1 MKSGLYLLLLCFL
14 ATACNRQDA
23 GEEKSLKQELPAYN
37 LTDWVKADLICEEIR
52 NADDSDPLSV
62 VYLRLLEQ
70 QYLLDT
76 VYTCSVIAPQMYIS
90 YDIPRHALS
99 ACGGWWAG
107 RGQFFYTLQ
116 QADSIAVMQARP
128 IQGDTLGFQYTLL
141 RQFPTASSVP
151 E

>member
-1 MKSGLYLLLLCFL
+1 MKLGLYLFLLCFL
-14 ATACNRQDA
+14 AFACNRKDA
-23 GEEKSLKQELPAYN
+23 GQETVLRQEQSPYN
-37 LTDWVKADLICEEIR
+37 LNDWVKADLACEEIR
-52 NADDSDPLSV
+52 NADEGDPLAV
-62 VYLRLLEQ
+62 VYLNLLESQ
-70 QYLLDT
+70 HLIDT
-76 VYTCSVIAPQMYIS
+76 VFTCSVIAPQMYTS

-116 QADSIAVMQARP
+116 QGDSIAVMQARP

-141 RQFPTASSVP
+141 KQLPTTSLP

>member
-1 MKSGLYLLLLCFL
+1 MKSGLYLFLLCFL
-14 ATACNRQDA
+14 TMACNRKDA
-23 GEEKSLKQELPAYN
+23 GDETALRQELPAYN
-37 LTDWVKADLICEEIR
+37 LNDWVKADLTCEEIR
-52 NADDSDPLSV
+52 NADEGDPLAV
-62 VYLRLLEQ
+62 VYLNLLET

-76 VYTCSVIAPQMYIS
+76 VYTCSVIAPQMYTS

-116 QADSIAVMQARP
+116 QGDSIAVMQARP

-141 RQFPTASSVP
+141 KQVPTTSSLP